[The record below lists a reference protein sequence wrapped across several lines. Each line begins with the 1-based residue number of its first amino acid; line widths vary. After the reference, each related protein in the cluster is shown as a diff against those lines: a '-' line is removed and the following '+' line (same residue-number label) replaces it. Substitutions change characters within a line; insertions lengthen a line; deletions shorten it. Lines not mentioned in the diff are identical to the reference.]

1 MTWIAGRHN
10 GPVANGTVSAP
21 YETWFNVAPMST
33 LRLSFSSDLPASAD
47 EVWAHAST
55 MDGVNA
61 ELGPWIRM
69 TVPRA
74 ARGKGLA
81 DVEVG
86 REAFASVLML
96 FGVLPFDLHHLT
108 LERKVERGFDEE
120 SWSWMQRRWRH
131 ERRVEPT
138 TDGCVVTDRLTI
150 VPRLAPRFL
159 LEPIVRHLFE
169 ARHAKLRQM
178 FGGDHTQTETF

>member
-1 MTWIAGRHN
+1 
-10 GPVANGTVSAP
+10 
-21 YETWFNVAPMST
+21 MST
-33 LRLSFSSDLPASAD
+33 LRLSFSSDLPATAD

-108 LERKVERGFDEE
+108 RRADDRRLRGHRSFDDSASIGAQVLARTHRTTPLRGASREAAPDV
-120 SWSWMQRRWRH
+120 RRRPH
-131 ERRVEPT
+131 A
-138 TDGCVVTDRLTI
+138 DRDVL
-150 VPRLAPRFL
+150 
-159 LEPIVRHLFE
+159 
-169 ARHAKLRQM
+169 K
-178 FGGDHTQTETF
+178 G